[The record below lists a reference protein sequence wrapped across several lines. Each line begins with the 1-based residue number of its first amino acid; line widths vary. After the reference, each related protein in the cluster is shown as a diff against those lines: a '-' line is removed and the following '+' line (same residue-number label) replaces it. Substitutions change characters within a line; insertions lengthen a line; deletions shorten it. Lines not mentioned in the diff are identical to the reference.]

1 MENIGFGDEIK
12 FRMFI
17 GTEFLIKFE
26 DQQEWKERY
35 LKIENSCLLI
45 YKHKNVL

>member
-1 MENIGFGDEIK
+1 VISKKNSRKKSAEDYLLKKYLDMENIGFGDEIK

-26 DQQEWKERY
+26 D
-35 LKIENSCLLI
+35 
-45 YKHKNVL
+45 